1 MAKKIK
7 ASSCPDASGGLGS
20 IEKLK
25 QVQLDEKFN
34 NENMKLWDK
43 GISIDRQIEKFTVGN
58 DRELDMYLAEYDL
71 QASEAHAKMLGK
83 VGILK
88 QEEVA
93 AILKELEVLKDQLE
107 KGEFEIEED
116 FEDVHSK
123 IEYELTR
130 KLGDTGKKIHT
141 ARSRNDQVLVAQ
153 QLYFK
158 NNLKQISGKTTTLIE
173 VLLDLAER
181 HKEKVLPGYT
191 HLQVAMPS
199 SFGLWFSAY
208 AELMIDD
215 LYLLEAGLRIVDQNP
230 LGSAAGYGSS
240 FPIDRE
246 FTTAELGFA
255 TQKYN
260 VVAAQMSRGK
270 CERTVTSNI
279 SSLANTL
286 SRFAMDICLYM
297 SQNFDFI
304 SFPDELTTGSSIMP
318 HKKNPDVFELVRG
331 KCNKLQAI
339 ANEMIL
345 ITNNLPSGYHRDFQ
359 LIKENSIY
367 AVENIKEILDVFTHA
382 IAQIKVNEVDLNDE
396 KYQYLFTVDS
406 INELV
411 MNGSSFRDAYKIIGE
426 QVQSSS
432 YKAAKGM
439 EHTHTGSKDNLSLNM
454 IRAKLQQ
461 L

>member
-1 MAKKIK
+1 
-7 ASSCPDASGGLGS
+7 
-20 IEKLK
+20 
-25 QVQLDEKFN
+25 
-34 NENMKLWDK
+34 MKLWDK
-43 GISIDRQIEKFTVGN
+43 GISIDKQIEKFTVGN
-58 DRELDMYLAEYDL
+58 DRELDMHLAKYDI
-71 QASEAHAKMLGK
+71 QASTAHAKMLGE
-83 VGILK
+83 VGILES
-88 QEEVA
+88 QEVD
-93 AILKELEVLKDQLE
+93 LLVSELELLNQQLE
-107 KGEFEIEED
+107 NGKFEIEEE

-123 IEYELTR
+123 IEYELTI

-158 NNLKQISGKTTTLIE
+158 ENLLDISGKTRNLIDI
-173 VLLDLAER
+173 LLKLAEEHR
-181 HKEKVLPGYT
+181 EKLLPGYT

-208 AELMIDD
+208 AELLIDD
-215 LYLLEAGLRIVDQNP
+215 LYLLDAGQKIVDQNP

-246 FTTAELGFA
+246 FTTRELGFA

-270 CERTVTSNI
+270 CERTVTSSI

-304 SFPDELTTGSSIMP
+304 TFPDELTTGSSIMP
-318 HKKNPDVFELVRG
+318 HKKNPDVFELVRA

-367 AVENIKEILDVFTHA
+367 AVENIKEILDVF
-382 IAQIKVNEVDLNDE
+382 IYSISKIIVKNIDIRDE
-396 KYQYLFTVDS
+396 KYKYLFTVDS

-411 MNGSSFRDAYKIIGE
+411 IGGKSFRDAYQIIGE
-426 QVQSSS
+426 QVQNDT
-432 YKAAKGM
+432 YEATEGM
-439 EHTHTGSKDNLSLNM
+439 QHTHSGSKNNLSLNM
-454 IRAKLQQ
+454 IRTKLQQ